1 MLEDIRALLR
11 IELLQDVGD
20 VGGVQLVEALV
31 RDGQLHFREVSVEQ
45 IHVVPGDDA
54 LVDLLVEGFRDGDDG
69 ALEPGGKP
77 SQNAANA
84 HFGAEQSQLCAR
96 LRKLEVVY
104 AHDLKPLGV
113 DDLAIHEVAREKH
126 LVGLQVAE
134 ADVGRIDGK
143 LDALAVELVDV
154 LSPGNHEGDFARPL
168 EGEACDARKDL
179 AG

>member
-1 MLEDIRALLR
+1 MFEDVRALLR
-11 IELLQDVGD
+11 IELLQDVGN

-45 IHVVPGDDA
+45 VHVVPGDDA

-69 ALEPGGKP
+69 ALEPRSKP
-77 SQNAANA
+77 SQDTANA
-84 HFGAEQSQLCAR
+84 HFSAEKTQLCAR
-96 LRKLEVVY
+96 FRELKVVY

-113 DDLAIHEVAREKH
+113 DNLSIHEVACEKH

-143 LDALAVELVDV
+143 LDALVVELVDV
-154 LSPGNHEGDFARPL
+154 LSPGNHEGHFARPL
-168 EGEACDARKDL
+168 EGEARDAGKDL

>member
-1 MLEDIRALLR
+1 MLEDVRALLR

-20 VGGVQLVEALV
+20 VGGMQLVEALV

-45 IHVVPGDDA
+45 VHVVPGDDA

-69 ALEPGGKP
+69 ALEPGGKA
-77 SQNAANA
+77 SQDAANA
-84 HFGAEQSQLCAR
+84 HFSAEQSQLRAR
-96 LRKLEVVY
+96 LRELEVVY

-113 DDLAIHEVAREKH
+113 DDLAIHEVAREKY
-126 LVGLQVAE
+126 LVRLQVAE

-143 LDALAVELVDV
+143 LDALVVELVDV
-154 LSPGNHEGDFARPL
+154 LSPGNHEGHFARPL
-168 EGEACDARKDL
+168 EGEARDAGEDL

>member
-1 MLEDIRALLR
+1 MFEDVRALLR

-31 RDGQLHFREVSVEQ
+31 CDGQLHFREVSVEQ
-45 IHVVPGDDA
+45 VHVVPGDDA
-54 LVDLLVEGFRDGDDG
+54 LVNLLVEGFRNGYDG

-84 HFGAEQSQLCAR
+84 HFGAEQSQLRAR
-96 LRKLEVVY
+96 LRELKVVY

-113 DDLAIHEVAREKH
+113 DDLSIHEVACEKH

-168 EGEACDARKDL
+168 EGEACDAGKDL